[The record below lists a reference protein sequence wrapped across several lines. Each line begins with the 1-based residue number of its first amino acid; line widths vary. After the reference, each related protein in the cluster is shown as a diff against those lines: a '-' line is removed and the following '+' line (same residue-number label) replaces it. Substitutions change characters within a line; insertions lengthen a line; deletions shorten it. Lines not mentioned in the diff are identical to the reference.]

1 MKNRFDLEDAMSAL
15 YNMGGDIDVIL
26 YSLMDAKVRPTEDDI
41 ANMLIGAKA
50 LHNARYQKMWQIFE
64 DLIKNGVISNKNVDK
79 IDFPDYDDGTM
90 AMKIIN
96 EEGEIK

>member
-15 YNMGGDIDVIL
+15 YKYGWRYRCNFTFF
-26 YSLMDAKVRPTEDDI
+26 LMDAKVRPTEDDI

-64 DLIKNGVISNKNVDK
+64 DLIKMELSQIRMLTKLISP
-79 IDFPDYDDGTM
+79 IMMT
-90 AMKIIN
+90 
-96 EEGEIK
+96 EQWQ